1 MRFEYTAIHNR
12 FKALVDDLLTGY
24 LEELGVSPE
33 TFLEVATK
41 MGTDK
46 LNEFVVSSILT
57 VDNFVQF
64 RNMMVQRNIDLTH
77 QALSQLEEERD
88 ADAPEQPGTPERE
101 AAPKQPEPEPEP
113 EPKPKPVPESEPVPE
128 KTAAKESPPP
138 TPGKDGDLAAALEA
152 SRKLEEERQTE
163 QQREEEREAQELA
176 RALALSR
183 EEEETRK
190 EVLEAEAAALR
201 GSKEEATEAAATAAA
216 EASSSSA
223 GAGSSCS
230 GAGSGSGSGNSVP
243 AATEPAAPEAP
254 TEPIRPR
261 MTELPPIRGPRGLH
275 SGAGFSSSSS
285 EPSKSGG
292 GLFKRGARPLDPP
305 PLVSDLSSLRE
316 AAKAAAMAQ
325 KKFLSSDFEDTR
337 KRMLAENKSKR
348 DNHLQSYLQR
358 GSAMKGMV
366 FETAAYKSVTGAG
379 AGSHAHAAEQDSKRA
394 ALRTELA
401 RKLKQDLLG
410 GRAATEG

>member
-1 MRFEYTAIHNR
+1 MRLEYTAIHHR
-12 FKALVDDLLTGY
+12 FKALVDDLQTGF

-77 QALSQLEEERD
+77 QALSQLEEERA
-88 ADAPEQPGTPERE
+88 ADAPEQPGTPERVV
-101 AAPKQPEPEPEP
+101 APEQPEPAPEP
-113 EPKPKPVPESEPVPE
+113 ASEKQTE
-128 KTAAKESPPP
+128 AKEREPP
-138 TPGKDGDLAAALEA
+138 TPGKDGHLAAALEA
-152 SRKLEEERQTE
+152 SRKLAEEKQRER
-163 QQREEEREAQELA
+163 QREEEREAQELA

-190 EVLEAEAAALR
+190 EVLDAEAAAGR
-201 GSKEEATEAAATAAA
+201 ASEEEAPAPAASAAA

-223 GAGSSCS
+223 GAGSSGS
-230 GAGSGSGSGNSVP
+230 GAP
-243 AATEPAAPEAP
+243 APAAPAAP
-254 TEPIRPR
+254 AEPARPR
-261 MTELPPIRGPRGLH
+261 MTELPPLRGPRGLH
-275 SGAGFSSSSS
+275 GGAGFSSSRS
-285 EPSKSGG
+285 EPPRTGA
-292 GLFKRGARPLDPP
+292 GLLKRGASPLDPP

-316 AAKAAAMAQ
+316 AAKSAAMPQ
-325 KKFLSSDFEDTR
+325 KKFLSSDVEDTR

-348 DNHLQSYLQR
+348 DNHLPSYLQR
-358 GSAMKGMV
+358 GSAIKGMV

-379 AGSHAHAAEQDSKRA
+379 AGSHAHAAEQDSKRT
-394 ALRTELA
+394 ALRTALA

-410 GRAATEG
+410 GRPATEA

>member
-77 QALSQLEEERD
+77 QALSQLEEERE

-113 EPKPKPVPESEPVPE
+113 KPEPEPESEPEPEPKPEPEFEPLPE
-128 KTAAKESPPP
+128 KTTAKESAPP
-138 TPGKDGDLAAALEA
+138 TPGKDGDLTAALEA
-152 SRKLEEERQTE
+152 SRKLEEERQTPGTE
-163 QQREEEREAQELA
+163 RQREEEREAQELA
-176 RALALSR
+176 LALSR
-183 EEEETRK
+183 QEEETRK

-201 GSKEEATEAAATAAA
+201 ASEEEEAAEAAATAAA

-223 GAGSSCS
+223 GAGSSSS
-230 GAGSGSGSGNSVP
+230 GAGSGSGSNVP

-254 TEPIRPR
+254 VEPVRPR
-261 MTELPPIRGPRGLH
+261 MTELPPLRGPRGLH
-275 SGAGFSSSSS
+275 GGAGFSSSSS

-292 GLFKRGARPLDPP
+292 GLFKRGTSPLDPP
-305 PLVSDLSSLRE
+305 PPRVRPL
-316 AAKAAAMAQ
+316 
-325 KKFLSSDFEDTR
+325 
-337 KRMLAENKSKR
+337 LA
-348 DNHLQSYLQR
+348 
-358 GSAMKGMV
+358 
-366 FETAAYKSVTGAG
+366 
-379 AGSHAHAAEQDSKRA
+379 AGSGQGSRGGAEEVPL
-394 ALRTELA
+394 LR
-401 RKLKQDLLG
+401 R
-410 GRAATEG
+410 